1 MNKQAVVYNRIAS
14 HDKLTINQDDLTD
27 AYIDFTGEN
36 ITNREVRQII
46 ADCIAEKTFL
56 ILSTPKRP
64 GGYFLPINRYEGI
77 ACADRLESQGI
88 KLICKARNI
97 REINDRLF
105 PEHEMEQMDLPC
117 IARKVE

>member
-1 MNKQAVVYNRIAS
+1 MNKQAVIYHRIAS
-14 HDKLTINQDDLTD
+14 NDKPTINQDDLTD

-46 ADCIAEKTFL
+46 ADCIEEKTFL
-56 ILSTPKRP
+56 ILSTPKKP
-64 GGYFLPINRYEGI
+64 GGYFLPINRDEGI

-88 KLICKARNI
+88 KLIIKARNI

-105 PEHEMEQMDLPC
+105 PECEMEQLSLLE
-117 IARKVE
+117 RVG